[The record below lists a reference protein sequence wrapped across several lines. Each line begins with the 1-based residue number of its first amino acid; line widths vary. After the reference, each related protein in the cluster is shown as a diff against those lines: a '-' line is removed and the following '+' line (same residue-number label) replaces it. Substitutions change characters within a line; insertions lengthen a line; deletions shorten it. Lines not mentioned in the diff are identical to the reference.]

1 MVQLCESVELVPVAP
16 YYKETSFF
24 PTLEANKWVG
34 GRDTEKR
41 KKERTIIARV
51 TLASKCIYCNFCNS
65 IVSIIVEK
73 TRSSDNIFSTA
84 FLKP

>member
-1 MVQLCESVELVPVAP
+1 MQLCESVELVPVAP
-16 YYKETSFF
+16 YYKETYFL
-24 PTLEANKWVG
+24 PTLEEKKWVG

-41 KKERTIIARV
+41 KKEITIIARV
-51 TLASKCIYCNFCNS
+51 TLASKCIYCNCCNS

-73 TRSSDNIFSTA
+73 TSWSSDNIFSTA